1 MAVRQE
7 CTKRHRLMGRERT
20 RAIFLR
26 KIKPTIDHEGEI
38 A

>member
-1 MAVRQE
+1 MD
-7 CTKRHRLMGRERT
+7 RERT

>member
-1 MAVRQE
+1 MRKEWPSLLSIDGTQRA
-7 CTKRHRLMGRERT
+7 

-26 KIKPTIDHEGEI
+26 KIEPTIDHEGEI

>member
-1 MAVRQE
+1 MD
-7 CTKRHRLMGRERT
+7 RERT

-26 KIKPTIDHEGEI
+26 KIKRTIDHEGEI